1 MKRKSIVGL
10 IISGFALLVVAVFC
24 VITTVGTFGW
34 VDSLGPEFA
43 LISNDVVKVEGYETI
58 SLDAENLEIID
69 LNFYNGDITV
79 FTSETQEISMELS
92 KTSWGKDTQQAEARL
107 ENLTLDQVIKG
118 KTLKLSTDTES
129 MANYGF
135 ALGIQRLPSIDLV
148 LYIPSD
154 LQVQVFTRNGDVTI
168 RDYQGDLEIQTNF
181 GEVVVET
188 FSGSLQV
195 KSSSGIMTIAGI
207 EAGDG
212 VVELTN
218 NFGEINVQDVRSGTL
233 LIESSNGDLVALGLQ
248 VDGACEFT
256 NRFARTEISG
266 FECGSF
272 SLETNSSLIDLTDGT
287 ITDDLSVKF
296 DFAETTLTQVIAS
309 SYRFET
315 TNGDLNA
322 DYLQGPIKI
331 DSKFGDI
338 KIESADNATLEIT
351 NQNGKVSFSGTLN
364 HETAHSIST
373 QFGDIQVEL
382 PADSAF
388 DIILETNFGTINT
401 DFQVTLEGEINAQHM
416 EGSINGGGSTLK
428 LVSNNGNINLNILET
443 DEN

>member
-1 MKRKSIVGL
+1 MKKKTRIGL
-10 IISGFALLVVAVFC
+10 IISGFALFVVTVFC
-24 VITTVGTFGW
+24 VITIMGTLGW
-34 VDSLGPEFA
+34 VESLGPEFS
-43 LISNDVVKVEGYETI
+43 LVSNDIVKVEGYETLT
-58 SLDAENLEIID
+58 LDGEDLEIID

-79 FTSETQEISMELS
+79 LTSETQEITLELS
-92 KTSWGKDTQQAEARL
+92 KTSWGKDTEQAEARL
-107 ENLTLDQVIKG
+107 ENLTLGQEIKG
-118 KTLKLSTDTES
+118 RTLELSTDTES

-135 ALGIQRLPSIDLV
+135 ALGIQRLPSIDVV

-154 LQVQVFTRNGDVTI
+154 LQVQVFTRNGDVSI
-168 RDYQGDLEIQTNF
+168 RDYQGELDIQTSF

-195 KSSSGIMTIAGI
+195 KSSSGNMTIDGI
-207 EAGDG
+207 EAGDEI
-212 VVELTN
+212 VELTN

-233 LIESSNGDLVALGLQ
+233 VIKSSNGDLVAVDLQ
-248 VDGACEFT
+248 VDGECTFT

-266 FECGSF
+266 FDCGSF

-287 ITDDLSVKF
+287 IADDLSVKF

-315 TNGDLNA
+315 TNGDLKA
-322 DYLQGPIKI
+322 DYLQGSIKI

-351 NQNGKVSFSGTLN
+351 NQNGRVSFSGTLN
-364 HETAHSIST
+364 PEAAHSIST
-373 QFGDIQVEL
+373 QFGDIQVGL

-388 DIILETNFGTINT
+388 DIVLETNFGTINT

-416 EGSINGGGSTLK
+416 EGSINGGGPQLK
-428 LVSNNGNINLNILET
+428 LVSHNGNINLNILET